1 MSFLSRPRLVALTI
15 FVVSAALIGGA
26 YYFEY
31 GLGLLPCELCLK
43 QRQPYYIAM
52 PIAAVLALM
61 PDARR
66 DRLFT
71 ALRAFGFGVIAIAFL
86 YNAGLGV
93 YHSGAEWHLWLG
105 PADCTGPV
113 GSSVGLNDFLKNLQT
128 TRVVRCDKAA
138 WRFIGVSLAGWSAVA
153 SLGLAILAVFGL
165 MGLRKNQA

>member
-1 MSFLSRPRLVALTI
+1 MDGQPRDARPRLVALTI

-113 GSSVGLNDFLKNLQT
+113 GSRRVSMFGRWLKPSKNDS
-128 TRVVRCDKAA
+128 D
-138 WRFIGVSLAGWSAVA
+138 A
-153 SLGLAILAVFGL
+153 SKRLPA
-165 MGLRKNQA
+165 